1 MPSNVVDSATPSSV
15 IACPHCRRALRV
27 DSRFSGQRLACPKC
41 RGALVIPSLRPQV
54 QERTEEKFELPA
66 IIAVVLGIHL
76 VVGMLVGLFAGLGIA
91 LLLLTLVGAVE
102 LLVWKRKT
110 VVPVAVAT
118 VKLWR
123 ASQRDFAEATR
134 AQRETQRAVTE
145 NKPKESVSRNNSVP
159 PNTQERAQQ
168 TAKRDTA
175 PPNTL
180 PVTAQ
185 SDSSGRRSEPIPP
198 RPTSSEPEWPDFG
211 SPSSIA
217 ESIPAQKPARNWY
230 GFWGDLRTLS
240 GAGAVLPAEVAFFG
254 PSTPLYLDRGTI
266 FGALVYATSSPQHGS
281 FDASLIDGSLPI
293 APPHVGKVEDLP
305 YWPTYRDAS
314 PGQRSCYLD
323 WLVGGRCDPGI
334 ELGYVFIYFY
344 GLERRIL
351 LDNEDHQ
358 AVAEEVLRL
367 RGIYRHSRSF
377 QRYSSSLLWMILA
390 LTAKRSPLSTEVV
403 EKVFATTER
412 WDEERL
418 GSCLAYLHDSQA
430 KLNPEWAYLVAKQDR
445 RVQSSVIV
453 RRHENLF
460 ADLFRKKFAQRF
472 PEGMEL
478 QASKRATPL
487 TYRPASGTLLESSG
501 GRITNR
507 FVEIPNVLGIESQF
521 KPLVELWNECV
532 DEMRAYDKA
541 HRVQGELS
549 AAAYEALPAEL
560 RQGEHP
566 DYAKWFDLWRQ
577 TVNTDGV
584 PVVSLPQLAALKGIA
599 ERRTL
604 LKSQCLELLQTAD
617 SIGIGLEPDSRL
629 MGRNYRWDDV
639 VTMFLLDGEESSDPA
654 AYQAAASMLQL
665 GLTVAAA
672 DGQVDP
678 DEVVRITQHLE
689 DQFELTREQSRRLEA
704 SRLLLQHTRPDAAKL
719 FSQLKKRLST
729 SQRVLVGEYL
739 IGIAA
744 ADQIITPEENHCLQR
759 IFAGLEIPSD
769 RLRQLMQPVVTA
781 IPVGATP
788 AGSYGAAEASFYLDQ
803 QAISRIMRDTDEVA
817 SILRT
822 AMAEAD
828 EENADDDVI
837 ATASNTAAR
846 VPVAATIATATA
858 NNAPSSAA
866 EPIRQ
871 TRLDPSN
878 EPPPRFHAF
887 YHSLI
892 LKAEWSEAEAKEM
905 ARKHGVMLGGA
916 VEALNEW
923 SQDRWNDWLIEEG
936 DPLRVRL
943 DLLER
948 KSL

>member
-27 DSRFSGQRLACPKC
+27 DARLSGQKLACPKC
-41 RGALVIPSLRPQV
+41 RGALVIPSLRPRL
-54 QERTEEKFELPA
+54 QEQTEEKFELPA

-123 ASQRDFAEATR
+123 ASQRDFAEAKR
-134 AQRETQRAVTE
+134 ALRKAQRAVTD
-145 NKPKESVSRNNSVP
+145 NKPKESVSRNNEAP
-159 PNTQERAQQ
+159 PDTQKRAQHS
-168 TAKRDTA
+168 AKPDVT
-175 PPNTL
+175 PSNTP
-180 PVTAQ
+180 PVTTPGGNN
-185 SDSSGRRSEPIPP
+185 GRQAEPIPP
-198 RPTSSEPEWPDFG
+198 RSPLADPDWPDLS
-211 SPSSIA
+211 SPHSLVD
-217 ESIPAQKPARNWY
+217 SIPAQKPARNWY

-240 GAGAVLPAEVAFFG
+240 GAGAVLPAEVAFFA
-254 PSTPLYLDRGTI
+254 PSTPLYLDRGTV
-266 FGALVYATSSPQHGS
+266 FGALVYATSSPQHGG
-281 FDASLIDGSLPI
+281 FDASLIDGSVPI
-293 APPHVGKVEDLP
+293 APPRVGKVEDLP

-314 PGQRSCYLD
+314 PGQRSRYLD
-323 WLVGGRCDPGI
+323 WLVGGRCDPSI
-334 ELGYVFIYFY
+334 ELGYVFVYFY

-367 RGIYRHSRSF
+367 RRIYRHSRSF

-390 LTAKRSPLSTEVV
+390 LTAKQSTLSTEVV

-418 GSCLAYLHDSQA
+418 GSCLAYLYDSRA
-430 KLNPEWAYLVAKQDR
+430 RLNPEWAYLVAKQDR

-453 RRHENLF
+453 RRHESLF
-460 ADLFRKKFAQRF
+460 ADLFKKKFAQRF

-478 QASKRATPL
+478 QASKRMTPL

-507 FVEIPNVLGIESQF
+507 FVELPNVLGIESQF

-566 DYAKWFDLWRQ
+566 DYAKWFDLWRR

-617 SIGIGLEPDSRL
+617 SIGIGIEPDSRL
-629 MGRNYRWDDV
+629 MGRNYRWNDV
-639 VTMFLLDGEESSDPA
+639 VTMFLLEGEESSDPA
-654 AYQAAASMLQL
+654 AYQAAASLLQL

-672 DGQVDP
+672 DGQIDP

-704 SRLLLQHTRPDAAKL
+704 SRLLLQHSRPDAAKI
-719 FSQLKKRLST
+719 FSQLKKRLSM

-759 IFAGLEIPSD
+759 IFAGLEIPDD
-769 RLRQLMQPVVTA
+769 RLRQLIQPIVA
-781 IPVGATP
+781 GIAVGATP
-788 AGSYGAAEASFYLDQ
+788 AGSDGAAETSFYLDQ

-822 AMAEAD
+822 AMAEVD
-828 EENADDDVI
+828 EEQAEDDVVGPV
-837 ATASNTAAR
+837 SDTAAL
-846 VPVAATIATATA
+846 VPVTSAIAPAPATQT
-858 NNAPSSAA
+858 PSRAA
-866 EPIRQ
+866 EPIQQ
-871 TRLDPSN
+871 TRLDPAN

-892 LKAEWSEAEAKEM
+892 VKAEWSEAEAKEM

-923 SQDRWNDWLIEEG
+923 SQDRWNDWLVEEG

-948 KSL
+948 KVL